1 MMDLANNLIA
11 VQSLAPAVRTADANG
26 TGVDLQG
33 FEGAMAIFDIG
44 AEGDTLSGSV
54 KIDVKLE
61 HSDDDSSYSAVTS
74 SSDVTDGSVD
84 SNGVWATFDDNTEAP
99 AVVGIGYVGG
109 KRYVR
114 VVADFTGSHSNGTPV
129 SAMIVKGFAR
139 HSENAGASSTS

>member
-1 MMDLANNLIA
+1 MDLANNLIA

-61 HSDDDSSYSAVTS
+61 HSDDNSSFSAVTS

-84 SNGVWATFDDNTEAP
+84 SNGIWATFDANAEAP

-109 KRYVR
+109 KRYLR
-114 VVADFTGSHSNGTPV
+114 VVADFSGTHSNGSPV
-129 SAMIVKGFAR
+129 SAMILKGFAR
-139 HSENAGASSTS
+139 HSEDAGASSSS

>member
-61 HSDDDSSYSAVTS
+61 HSDDNSSFSAVTS

-84 SNGVWATFDDNTEAP
+84 SNGIWATFDANAEAP

-109 KRYVR
+109 KRYLR
-114 VVADFTGSHSNGTPV
+114 VVADFSGTHSNGSPV
-129 SAMIVKGFAR
+129 SAMILKGFAR
-139 HSENAGASSTS
+139 HSEDAGASSSS

>member
-33 FEGAMAIFDIG
+33 FEGAMCIFDIG

-61 HSDDDSSYSAVTS
+61 HSADDSSY
-74 SSDVTDGSVD
+74 
-84 SNGVWATFDDNTEAP
+84 
-99 AVVGIGYVGG
+99 
-109 KRYVR
+109 
-114 VVADFTGSHSNGTPV
+114 
-129 SAMIVKGFAR
+129 
-139 HSENAGASSTS
+139 